1 MSAKHKYENVQIKVK
16 KHWELSRGHVQN
28 RSAETC
34 TIDNRPKRLRTRQ
47 AQQSFTMRDY
57 E

>member
-16 KHWELSRGHVQN
+16 KRWELSRGHVLN

-34 TIDNRPKRLRTRQ
+34 TIDNRPKRMRTRKDIERNWR
-47 AQQSFTMRDY
+47 RDY